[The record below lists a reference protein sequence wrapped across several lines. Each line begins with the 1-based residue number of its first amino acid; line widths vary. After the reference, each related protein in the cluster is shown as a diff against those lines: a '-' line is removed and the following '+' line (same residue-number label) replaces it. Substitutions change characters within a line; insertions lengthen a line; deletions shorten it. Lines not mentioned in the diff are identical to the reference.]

1 MNPAFNFLLR
11 NALNGGLVVSVLA
24 LALTIWISGVSQ

>member
-1 MNPAFNFLLR
+1 MNWMIR

-24 LALTIWISGVSQ
+24 LVLTVWISGMGG

>member
-1 MNPAFNFLLR
+1 MNPALAFVLR
-11 NALNGGLVVSVLA
+11 NCLNGGLVVSVLT